1 MKVAVIL
8 GVAHMMLGQM
18 MKGLNNIYFKQ
29 WIDFYHEFIP
39 QTLMFIAMF
48 GYMDLLIVIK
58 WLTNY
63 NGKTDQAPSII
74 NTMVAMFLGGGEIK
88 GQPFFPANQFV
99 ENILACKQI
108 KLT

>member
-39 QTLMFIAMF
+39 
-48 GYMDLLIVIK
+48 
-58 WLTNY
+58 
-63 NGKTDQAPSII
+63 
-74 NTMVAMFLGGGEIK
+74 
-88 GQPFFPANQFV
+88 
-99 ENILACKQI
+99 
-108 KLT
+108 